1 MRQKDFNIIS
11 WGILA
16 LSIYLSFLV
25 WGSNLSWEFSSVSI
39 YGFFPLLG
47 ILAWMTMWT
56 HYITGAFRIKNPM
69 LVKPK
74 YYSQLTGYLVL
85 ACLLLHPGL
94 LAYAQNKNGAGLP
107 PTSFFA
113 YTGDGLKLAVM
124 FGSISLLIFL
134 SFEIFNRL
142 KDRPKIKK
150 YWWLISLSQ
159 SLAMILIFVHG
170 LRLGNNLQTNWFT
183 IVWAAYGLLL
193 IPCLYIIHSE
203 DFRNLQ
209 KTNED

>member
-1 MRQKDFNIIS
+1 MRQKDFSLIT

-16 LSIYLSFLV
+16 LSVYLSFLV
-25 WGSNLSWEFSSVSI
+25 WASNLSWEFSSVSI

-56 HYITGAFRIKNPM
+56 HYVTGALRIKNPK

-74 YYSQLTGYLVL
+74 YYSELTGYLVL

-94 LAYAQNKNGAGLP
+94 LAYAQNKNGEGLP

-124 FGSISLLIFL
+124 FGTISLLIFL
-134 SFEIFNRL
+134 SFEVFNRL
-142 KDRPKIKK
+142 KDRQAIKK
-150 YWWLISLSQ
+150 YWWLVSISQ

-170 LRLGNNLQTNWFT
+170 LRLGSNLQTNWFT

-193 IPCLYIIHSE
+193 IPCFYIIHKE
-203 DFRNLQ
+203 DFTSRTIIN
-209 KTNED
+209 